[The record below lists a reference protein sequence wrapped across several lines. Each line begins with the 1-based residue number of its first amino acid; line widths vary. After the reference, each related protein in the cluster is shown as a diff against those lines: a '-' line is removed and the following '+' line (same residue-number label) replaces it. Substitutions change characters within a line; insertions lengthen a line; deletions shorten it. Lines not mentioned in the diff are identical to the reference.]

1 MNWDA
6 IGAVGEVLG
15 AVAVVGTLGYLA
27 LQIRQNT
34 ERERLSQEFV
44 SNKYFNELRVL
55 VASDPELAEIEM
67 KGVSDLSLLTDLERR
82 RFDELTIS
90 WIWAI
95 QKFYHQ
101 HQSSM
106 VNVGATTGFEEAGL
120 PFMARRFMG
129 AGFLEWW
136 SQMRDEFSADE
147 AFCDVMDALV
157 AQLRRS
163 MDTK

>member
-44 SNKYFNELRVL
+44 SNQYFNELRVL

-67 KGVSDLSLLTDLERR
+67 KGVSDLSWLTDLERR
-82 RFDELTIS
+82 RFDELIVS
-90 WIWAI
+90 WI
-95 QKFYHQ
+95 
-101 HQSSM
+101 
-106 VNVGATTGFEEAGL
+106 
-120 PFMARRFMG
+120 
-129 AGFLEWW
+129 
-136 SQMRDEFSADE
+136 
-147 AFCDVMDALV
+147 
-157 AQLRRS
+157 
-163 MDTK
+163 

>member
-15 AVAVVGTLGYLA
+15 AVAVVGTLAYLA

-34 ERERLSQEFV
+34 ERERLSQDFV
-44 SNKYFNELRVL
+44 SNQYFNELRVL

-82 RFDELTIS
+82 RFDELLVS

-95 QKFYHQ
+95 QKFFHQ
-101 HQSSM
+101 HQSSL
-106 VNVGATTGFEEAGL
+106 VNVGATTGFEAAAQ
-120 PFMARRFMG
+120 PFIDRRFMG
-129 AGFLEWW
+129 TGFLEWW
-136 SQMRDEFSADE
+136 VQMRDEFSSDE
-147 AFCDVMDALV
+147 AFCEVIRCRWGSKKHV
-157 AQLRRS
+157 G
-163 MDTK
+163 